1 MPAQPRHHNEGEGN
15 ENKHAIMNGRAPSAI
30 TRTILLWLSLGG
42 LFLLGFLVLQ
52 WFIAPVVWA
61 LILAYVTW
69 PVYAR
74 LRNGLHG
81 NATGSA
87 LLMTFLL
94 TTSFVLPLLWLIG
107 LIQSEFMFAYQGVSA
122 WLGEGPRRLPDAI
135 LDIPWLGER
144 LQQIVNRVA
153 GDPAVLRADVLDLA
167 QRWFG
172 ELTDLIGGV
181 GRNAARLAFA
191 LLTVVFVYRD
201 GESLLGQVR
210 SAMHRVIGRRA
221 DAYLLAIGSTT
232 KAVLYGLVL
241 TAFAQGI
248 LAGVG
253 YWAAGIRAPALL
265 GALTALVA
273 LLPFGTPLVW
283 GSLGVWLLIA
293 GHTWA
298 GVGLLLWGSL
308 VVSWV
313 DNLIRPLVI
322 SSASHIPFLLVLF
335 GVIGGFTAFGLVG
348 MFVGPVIIAVLMA
361 VWREWLDGQAGER
374 A

>member
-1 MPAQPRHHNEGEGN
+1 MIERD
-15 ENKHAIMNGRAPSAI
+15 PSAT
-30 TRTILLWLSLGG
+30 TRTVLLWLSLGG
-42 LFLLGFLVLQ
+42 LSVLGFLVMQ

-69 PVYAR
+69 PLYAR
-74 LRNGLHG
+74 LRHALHD
-81 NATGSA
+81 NAIGSA
-87 LLMTFLL
+87 LLMSLLL
-94 TTSFVLPLLWLIG
+94 TTSFVLPLLWLIS
-107 LIQSEFMFAYQGVSA
+107 LMQTEFISAAQGISNY
-122 WLGEGPRRLPDAI
+122 LNQGPRRLPEAV
-135 LDIPWLGER
+135 LEIPWLGER
-144 LQQIVNRVA
+144 LQQIFNRIA
-153 GDPAVLRADVLDLA
+153 GDPYALRTEALDLA

-172 ELTDLIGGV
+172 ELTELIGGV
-181 GRNAARLAFA
+181 GRNAAKLAFA

-201 GESLLGQVR
+201 GDILLSQVR
-210 SAMHRVIGRRA
+210 AAMRRFIGTRA
-221 DAYLLAIGSTT
+221 DAYLFAIGSTT

-241 TAFAQGI
+241 TALAQGI
-248 LAGVG
+248 LAGIG

-283 GSLGVWLLIA
+283 GSLGVWLLLS

-298 GVGLLLWGSL
+298 GIGLLLWGSL

-361 VWREWLDGQAGER
+361 VWREWLEGQADL
-374 A
+374 AD